1 MILGE
6 QGKERVI
13 MEGNGVEAAA
23 PTGGIARRVDADKR
37 PPRDLTHLRWL
48 LRIAGIVCTGGGA
61 AAVIAA
67 EIALS
72 RPAFY
77 VLTGAV
83 FLALF
88 VLTTILAG
96 LSRKAHVDVERRYR
110 ARLFIR
116 NLELQDMAM
125 RDDLTQLFN
134 RRYFFERLRREVDRA
149 RSLQSPLSIL
159 ILDVD
164 QLKSVNDTYGHKAG
178 DVALANLA
186 KLVIRCVRTS
196 DIPAR
201 LGGDEYG
208 VIMPETDKDGAFSV
222 AKRLQR
228 ALEVTPMYEEN
239 SASLRLSVSLGVSGF
254 PWGGDSVDEVV
265 QWADTHMYA
274 AKTSKKG
281 DADHLPTAPAE
292 PSHQRG

>member
-1 MILGE
+1 M
-6 QGKERVI
+6 VN
-13 MEGNGVEAAA
+13 NGGEAAPA
-23 PTGGIARRVDADKR
+23 DGSIARRVHVEKR
-37 PPRDLTHLRWL
+37 PLPDLAHLRWL
-48 LRIAGIVCTGGGA
+48 LLIAGAICSGGGA

-67 EIALS
+67 DIALN
-72 RPAFY
+72 RAAFY
-77 VLTGAV
+77 ALTGAV

-88 VLTTILAG
+88 VLTTILSG
-96 LSRKAHVDVERRYR
+96 LSRRAHVDLERRYR

-149 RSLQSPLSIL
+149 RSLQSPLSLL

-164 QLKSVNDTYGHKAG
+164 KLKSVNDSYGHQAG
-178 DVALANLA
+178 DAALANLA
-186 KLVIRCVRTS
+186 KLVIKCLRTT

-201 LGGDEYG
+201 LGGDEFG

-222 AKRLQR
+222 ANRLQR

-239 SASLRLSVSLGVSGF
+239 GASLRLNISLGVSGF
-254 PWGGDSVDEVV
+254 PWGGDNMDEVV

-274 AKTSKKG
+274 AKTTKRKDANHVPSASGERSRKKG
-281 DADHLPTAPAE
+281 
-292 PSHQRG
+292 

>member
-1 MILGE
+1 
-6 QGKERVI
+6 

-23 PTGGIARRVDADKR
+23 PAGSIGRRVDTEKR
-37 PPRDLTHLRWL
+37 PPPDLTHLRWV
-48 LRIAGIVCTGGGA
+48 LRIAGVVCSVGGA
-61 AAVIAA
+61 TAVIGA

-77 VLTGAV
+77 IITATV

-88 VLTTILAG
+88 LLTTSLAS
-96 LSRKAHVDVERRYR
+96 LSRNAHVDVERRYR

-134 RRYFFERLRREVDRA
+134 RRYFFERLRREMDRA
-149 RSLQSPLSIL
+149 RSLQSPLAIL

-239 SASLRLSVSLGVSGF
+239 GASLRLSVSLGVSGF
-254 PWGGDSVDEVV
+254 PWGGDNVDEVV

-274 AKTSKKG
+274 AKTSKKK
-281 DADHLPTAPAE
+281 DANHVPTASGE
-292 PSHQRG
+292 RSRKKG

>member
-1 MILGE
+1 
-6 QGKERVI
+6 
-13 MEGNGVEAAA
+13 MEGNGGEAPPPQAGGA
-23 PTGGIARRVDADKR
+23 GIARRVDAEKQ

-48 LRIAGIVCTGGGA
+48 LRIAGVVCSGGGA
-61 AAVIAA
+61 AAVIAGD
-67 EIALS
+67 IALS
-72 RPAFY
+72 RPVFY

-88 VLTTILAG
+88 VLTTILAN
-96 LSRKAHVDVERRYR
+96 LSRTAHVDVERRYR

-164 QLKSVNDTYGHKAG
+164 HLKSVNDTYGHKAG

-186 KLVIRCVRTS
+186 KLVIKCVRTS

-239 SASLRLSVSLGVSGF
+239 GASLLLSVCLGVSGF

-274 AKTSKKG
+274 AKTSKKR
-281 DADHLPTAPAE
+281 DADHV
-292 PSHQRG
+292 PSASGERSHKKG

>member
-1 MILGE
+1 MASNGE
-6 QGKERVI
+6 
-13 MEGNGVEAAA
+13 EAAPA
-23 PTGGIARRVDADKR
+23 PTGRIGRRADTDKR
-37 PPRDLTHLRWL
+37 PPPDMGRLRWL
-48 LRIAGIVCTGGGA
+48 LRIAGVTCAVGGA
-61 AAVIAA
+61 AAVIGAD
-67 EIALS
+67 IALG
-72 RPAFY
+72 R
-77 VLTGAV
+77 VLFCIVAAAV

-88 VLTTILAG
+88 LLSTALAG

-149 RSLQSPLSIL
+149 RSLQSPLAIL

-164 QLKSVNDTYGHKAG
+164 QLKGVNDTYGHKAG
-178 DVALANLA
+178 DIALANLA
-186 KLVIRCVRTS
+186 KLVVRCVRTT

-201 LGGDEYG
+201 LGGDEFG

-239 SASLRLSVSLGVSGF
+239 GASLRLNISLGVSGF
-254 PWGGDSVDEVV
+254 PWGGDNVDEVV

-274 AKTSKKG
+274 AKTSKKK
-281 DADHLPTAPAE
+281 DTNHVPSAPAE
-292 PSHQRG
+292 HSRKRG

>member
-1 MILGE
+1 
-6 QGKERVI
+6 
-13 MEGNGVEAAA
+13 MEGNGGEAAA
-23 PTGGIARRVDADKR
+23 APAGGIARRVDADKR
-37 PPRDLTHLRWL
+37 PPQDLSHLRWL
-48 LRIAGIVCTGGGA
+48 LRIAGIVCSGGGA
-61 AAVIAA
+61 AAVIAGD
-67 EIALS
+67 IALS
-72 RPAFY
+72 RPVFY

-88 VLTTILAG
+88 VLTTILAS
-96 LSRKAHVDVERRYR
+96 LSRTAHVDVERRYR

-149 RSLQSPLSIL
+149 HSLQSPLSIL
-159 ILDVD
+159 IFDVD
-164 QLKSVNDTYGHKAG
+164 HLKSVNDTYGHKAG

-186 KLVIRCVRTS
+186 KLVIKCVRTS

-239 SASLRLSVSLGVSGF
+239 GASLLLSVCLGVSGF

-274 AKTSKKG
+274 AKTSKKR
-281 DADHLPTAPAE
+281 DADHV
-292 PSHQRG
+292 PSASGERSRKKD

>member
-1 MILGE
+1 
-6 QGKERVI
+6 
-13 MEGNGVEAAA
+13 MEGNGAEAAA
-23 PTGGIARRVDADKR
+23 PAGGIVRRSDADKR
-37 PPRDLTHLRWL
+37 PPPDLTHLRWL
-48 LRIAGIVCTGGGA
+48 LRIAGVVCSGGGA

-67 EIALS
+67 DIALS

-77 VLTGAV
+77 LLTSAV
-83 FLALF
+83 FLALLI
-88 VLTTILAG
+88 LTTLLAS
-96 LSRKAHVDVERRYR
+96 LSRKAHVEVERRYR

-164 QLKSVNDTYGHKAG
+164 HLKDVNDTYGHKAG

-186 KLVIRCVRTS
+186 KLVVRCVRTS

-228 ALEVTPMYEEN
+228 ALEVTPMYEEDG
-239 SASLRLSVSLGVSGF
+239 ASLRLSVSLGVSGF

-274 AKTSKKG
+274 AKTSRKKDSNDVPSAPVERSRKKG
-281 DADHLPTAPAE
+281 
-292 PSHQRG
+292 

>member
-1 MILGE
+1 
-6 QGKERVI
+6 

-23 PTGGIARRVDADKR
+23 APAGSIGRRVDTEKR
-37 PPRDLTHLRWL
+37 PPPDLTHLRWL
-48 LRIAGIVCTGGGA
+48 LRIAGIVCSGGGA

-67 EIALS
+67 EIAFD

-77 VLTGAV
+77 IATATV
-83 FLALF
+83 FLALLL
-88 VLTTILAG
+88 LTTSLAS
-96 LSRKAHVDVERRYR
+96 LSRRAHVDVERRYR

-134 RRYFFERLRREVDRA
+134 RRYFFERLRREMDRA

-164 QLKSVNDTYGHKAG
+164 HLKDVNDTYGHKAG
-178 DVALANLA
+178 DIALASLA

-239 SASLRLSVSLGVSGF
+239 GASLRLNVSLGVSGF
-254 PWGGDSVDEVV
+254 PWGGDNVDEVV

-274 AKTSKKG
+274 AKTSKKQ
-281 DADHLPTAPAE
+281 DTNHV
-292 PSHQRG
+292 PSASGERSRKRG